1 MDDLVKAAVATVNK
15 YVAAIPWDSKGME
28 SLATKHGH
36 TPSSL
41 WTDDVEEQH
50 AEGCVILRIEA
61 ETRSSLPSKLSNRL
75 PTRPGVIF
83 GLAQ

>member
-1 MDDLVKAAVATVNK
+1 VDDLVKSAIAAVDK

-36 TPSSL
+36 TPSSI

-50 AEGCVILRIEA
+50 AEGCVIRAIQAVDALKSA
-61 ETRSSLPSKLSNRL
+61 LKTL
-75 PTRPGVIF
+75 
-83 GLAQ
+83 